1 MFLSL
6 FLYFYYLQILEGL
19 TFPFPTPSSLA
30 VHAHAHAHAPCR
42 LFPHAP
48 STISAAEASR
58 STDAHTHTPPLLDDA
73 GIYDDGDEEEVRPR
87 WR

>member
-1 MFLSL
+1 MFPFL
-6 FLYFYYLQILEGL
+6 FLYFYYPQILEGL

-30 VHAHAHAHAPCR
+30 VHAHAHAPCR
-42 LFPHAP
+42 LFPYAP

-73 GIYDDGDEEEVRPR
+73 GIYDNGDEEEVRPR